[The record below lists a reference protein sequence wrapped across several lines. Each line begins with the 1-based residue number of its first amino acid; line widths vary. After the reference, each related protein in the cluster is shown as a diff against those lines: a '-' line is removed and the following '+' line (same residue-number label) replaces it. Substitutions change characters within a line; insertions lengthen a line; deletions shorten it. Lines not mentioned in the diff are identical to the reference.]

1 MENKSGTITKFSGA
15 FNGLYTL
22 FGSPVIGG
30 QKPGAIPEHSS
41 PTRSRSSELCPK
53 RKAITASRTITLFTF
68 HSSLI
73 IAAILWTVMFS
84 PWTAPKINFWWAMTA
99 SALLLTSLVILW
111 SRDTFRTISFKVSDI
126 FLGIGIAI
134 ALWGI
139 FWLGDLLSSWILPFA
154 RDQVNNIYGMKVNQ
168 SPWLLTFLLLFII
181 GPAEEFFWRGFIQRS
196 LSKRLTPVKGFLI
209 TTAIYALVHW
219 ASFNFMLIM
228 SALVCGLVWGW
239 LYMRMPNRLGAI
251 VLSHALWDA
260 AVFIWFPI
268 G

>member
-1 MENKSGTITKFSGA
+1 MENKSGTIS
-15 FNGLYTL
+15 L
-22 FGSPVIGG
+22 
-30 QKPGAIPEHSS
+30 
-41 PTRSRSSELCPK
+41 
-53 RKAITASRTITLFTF
+53 LFTF

-134 ALWGI
+134 ALWCI
-139 FWLGDLLSSWILPFA
+139 FWLGDALSSWILPFA

-196 LSKRLTPVKGFLI
+196 LSKRLSPVKGFLI
-209 TTAIYALVHW
+209 TTVIYALVHW

-228 SALVCGLVWGW
+228 AALVCGLVWGW